1 MSRKPKQKSSRKK
14 SHRTIS
20 PIPLTVLII
29 IIVVSIVV
37 AIAFLFSA
45 FTSTESI
52 VKDKISALTKNFY
65 ENHLYA
71 GIVNT
76 DSLTDRS
83 TFENTMQ
90 KYAKDGFGTIRL
102 RQILHFSS
110 QMSAHE
116 KDFITSYCDENR
128 TYVKIYPESPFDP
141 ESYRAEYHYSCNF

>member
-1 MSRKPKQKSSRKK
+1 MNRKPKQKSRRKK
-14 SHRTIS
+14 SHKTIS

-29 IIVVSIVV
+29 IIIVSIVV

-65 ENHLYA
+65 ENHLYV
-71 GIVNT
+71 GIAN
-76 DSLTDRS
+76 SNNSADRN

-90 KYAKDGFGTIRL
+90 QYAEDGFGIIRL
-102 RQILHFSS
+102 RQILHFNSE
-110 QMSAHE
+110 MSAHE
-116 KDFITSYCDENR
+116 KDLITSYCDENR
-128 TYVKIYPESPFDP
+128 TYVKIYPESPFGP